1 MDNLVKRV
9 HQGKGKRALVVL
21 GAAKV
26 RAGFGYRGWP
36 RREFVA
42 AARRQTRI
50 VQLDEHLTSQRCNAC
65 SFGTNRAAAL
75 SRIVR
80 GPSQN
85 HHTRHCTECSCRF
98 HVAVGRDY
106 NASANLFKL
115 FHWILE
121 HGKRH
126 YAFWHPSARNYPE
139 QIISANAII

>member
-9 HQGKGKRALVVL
+9 HQGKGKRALIVF

-26 RAGFGYRGWP
+26 RAGFDTAAGPDVNSLLLQG
-36 RREFVA
+36 VA
-42 AARRQTRI
+42 RI

-85 HHTRHCTECSCRF
+85 HRTRHCTEWSCRF
-98 HVAVGRDY
+98 HVAVRRDY

-115 FHWILE
+115 FHWILV
-121 HGKRH
+121 
-126 YAFWHPSARNYPE
+126 S
-139 QIISANAII
+139 